1 MKNFIKNVKNKKGT
15 TLLLSLLI
23 LAVIFAIAIGVSN
36 IILNQIKITGRVEES
51 VLAFYAA
58 DTGIECK
65 LYDIFI
71 LKSPESN
78 SCSQFQSPRY
88 LENKSTI
95 VELNFSTS
103 SIGSSIESIGQYIL
117 TRRGIKI
124 EW

>member
-1 MKNFIKNVKNKKGT
+1 MVINKHKLIKNNTGT
-15 TLLLSLLI
+15 TLLLALLI

-51 VLAFYAA
+51 VVSFYAA

-65 LYDIFI
+65 LYEV
-71 LKSPESN
+71 LKNQSDV
-78 SCSQFQSPRY
+78 CLAFQSP
-88 LENKSTI
+88 NKLQNNSTI
-95 VELNFSTS
+95 SILQYSTS
-103 SIGSSIESIGQYIL
+103 TVGSAIESIGQYIL

>member
-78 SCSQFQSPRY
+78 SCSQFQSPNSS
-88 LENKSTI
+88 LENNSTI
-95 VELNFSTS
+95 FKLNFSTS
-103 SIGSSIESIGQYIL
+103 SVESIGQYIL